1 MGCGSFFINPMNS
14 GGHVKDT
21 LGQLD
26 PLAGALVDD
35 LIEQFQDEV
44 VGELGLQHLQF
55 AHIQIAPGCVRLLI
69 QPLDDGPDTVS
80 LVS

>member
-1 MGCGSFFINPMNS
+1 MDSS
-14 GGHVKDT
+14 GHVKDT

-26 PLAGALVDD
+26 PLAGAFVYD
-35 LIEQFQDEV
+35 LIQQLQDEV
-44 VGELGLQHLQF
+44 VRKSRLQHLQL